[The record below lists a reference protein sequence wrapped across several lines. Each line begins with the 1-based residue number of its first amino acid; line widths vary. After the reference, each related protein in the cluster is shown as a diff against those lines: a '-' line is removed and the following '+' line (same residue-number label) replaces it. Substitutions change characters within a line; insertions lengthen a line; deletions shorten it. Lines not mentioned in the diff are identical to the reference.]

1 MGEQI
6 IDMTLRIKKMTLT
19 EYMNEVKKY
28 LDKNNKSIELLKNYN
43 PFLNEEIMEYMRPL
57 VFNKLSGENTKDII
71 KENKRLFN
79 ELIDY
84 LNK

>member
-1 MGEQI
+1 
-6 IDMTLRIKKMTLT
+6 MTLRIKKMTLT
-19 EYMNEVKKY
+19 EYMNEVKEY
-28 LDKNNKSIELLKNYN
+28 LDKNNKSIELLKKYN
-43 PFLNEEIMEYMRPL
+43 PSLNEEIIEYMRPL
-57 VFNKLSGENTKDII
+57 VSNKLSGENTKDII

>member
-1 MGEQI
+1 
-6 IDMTLRIKKMTLT
+6 MTLRIKKMTLT
-19 EYMNEVKKY
+19 EYMNEVKEY
-28 LDKNNKSIELLKNYN
+28 LDKNNKSVELLKKYN
-43 PFLNEEIMEYMRPL
+43 RSLNEEIIEYMRPL
-57 VFNKLSGENTKDII
+57 VSNKLSGENAKDII

>member
-19 EYMNEVKKY
+19 EYMNEVKEY
-28 LDKNNKSIELLKNYN
+28 LDKNNKSIELLKKYN
-43 PFLNEEIMEYMRPL
+43 PSLNEEIIEYMRPL
-57 VFNKLSGENTKDII
+57 VSNKLSGENTKDII